1 MVVKSNLGVA
11 QQRAS
16 ALKNA
21 VNSLLSNGTITSDTQ
36 TTVAGNKSAQ
46 NAIKSTIKAIKIVAE
61 TTTTASNNINSV
73 AKNFE
78 AIDQA
83 GKELFTRKKL

>member
-1 MVVKSNLGVA
+1 MAVKSNLGVA

-16 ALKNA
+16 ALKSA
-21 VNSLLSNGTITSDTQ
+21 AGSLTGGGVPTSDAQ
-36 TTVAGNKSAQ
+36 TTVSGNKSAQ
-46 NAIKSTIKAIKIVAE
+46 NAVKSTINAVLKVTEAVNS
-61 TTTTASNNINSV
+61 ASSNINSV

-83 GKELFTRKKL
+83 GKELFTRKNL

>member
-1 MVVKSNLGVA
+1 MAVKSNLGVA

-16 ALKNA
+16 ALKSA
-21 VNSLLSNGTITSDTQ
+21 ADSLTSGGVPTSDSQ
-36 TTVAGNKSAQ
+36 TTVAGNTSAQ
-46 NAIKSTIKAIKIVAE
+46 NAVKSTINGVKKVMAAVNS
-61 TTTTASNNINSV
+61 ASSNINSV

-83 GKELFTRKKL
+83 GKELFTRKKI

>member
-1 MVVKSNLGVA
+1 MAVKSNLGVA

-16 ALKNA
+16 ALKSA
-21 VNSLLSNGTITSDTQ
+21 AGSLTAGGVATSDSQ

-46 NAIKSTIKAIKIVAE
+46 NAVKSTYNAVLKVSEAVSS
-61 TTTTASNNINSV
+61 ASSNINSV

-83 GKELFTRKKL
+83 GKELFTRKQF

>member
-1 MVVKSNLGVA
+1 MAVKSNLGVA

-16 ALKNA
+16 ALKSA
-21 VNSLLSNGTITSDTQ
+21 AGSLTAGGTPTSDSQ
-36 TTVAGNKSAQ
+36 TTVAGNKTAQEAITSTFNAVKKVTEAVNSA
-46 NAIKSTIKAIKIVAE
+46 S
-61 TTTTASNNINSV
+61 SNINSV

-83 GKELFTRKKL
+83 GKELFTRKTL